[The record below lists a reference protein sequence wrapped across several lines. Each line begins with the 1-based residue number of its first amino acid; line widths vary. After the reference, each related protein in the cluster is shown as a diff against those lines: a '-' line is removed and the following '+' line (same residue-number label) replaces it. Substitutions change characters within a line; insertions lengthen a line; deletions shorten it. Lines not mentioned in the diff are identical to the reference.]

1 MTTTTTV
8 RRCIE
13 CERLFDLANE
23 IDAEEFAYGHDC
35 EEPLPSEYWHYV
47 FEIRE
52 LLSLP
57 KDANV
62 RDELMT
68 SESGPETPEER
79 LGTIR
84 DIFAF
89 EEWDWPEHLL

>member
-1 MTTTTTV
+1 MNNY
-8 RRCIE
+8 RKCYE
-13 CERLFDLANE
+13 CERVFDMFHP
-23 IDAEEFAYGHDC
+23 IDADEFHHGHDC
-35 EEPLPSEYWHYV
+35 EEPMSTEYWEYV

-52 LLSLP
+52 MQSLP

-79 LGTIR
+79 LNTIQL
-84 DIFAF
+84 IFEF
-89 EEWDWPEHLL
+89 NDWEWPEEHILSY